1 MNLCTDY
8 VYKQR
13 VEINRQEKLKIYKQF
28 LDKNT
33 LQDFDQTYFDA
44 IQELRIKN
52 MEGDK
57 KLTQEFLKGGDDYV
71 KFDIDTI
78 KVQDLIDTLQAN
90 PTTKRAKE
98 IVNQLNKQVNKDT
111 VDLSDVATLDM
122 AEIAELGFTPEVLK
136 KTDYAFNVMKE
147 NQILYLTYLQDIL

>member
-1 MNLCTDY
+1 MNLLLTL
-8 VYKQR
+8 YKQK
-13 VEINRQEKLKIYKQF
+13 VEINRQKKLKLYKQF

-78 KVQDLIDTLQAN
+78 KAQDLIDTLQAN
-90 PTTKRAKE
+90 PTTKRGKR
-98 IVNQLNKQVNKDT
+98 N
-111 VDLSDVATLDM
+111 S
-122 AEIAELGFTPEVLK
+122 
-136 KTDYAFNVMKE
+136 
-147 NQILYLTYLQDIL
+147 